1 MADGREASPQ
11 RPLINAETAA
21 DHQSVNRSATILVT
35 GATGY
40 VGGRLIPA
48 LLQAGWRVRA
58 MGRSVE
64 RLSCRPWAH
73 HPAVELIQ
81 GDVLD
86 LSSLKAA
93 AAGCEVVYYLVHSMI
108 AQKGRF
114 VEADR
119 TAARNMVAAAEAQGV
134 QCIIYLGGLAE
145 AKHGR
150 LSQHLASRIEVAAI
164 LKSGR
169 VPTTDL
175 RAPMILGSGSA
186 SFEILR
192 YLVERLPAMTTPRW
206 VRSLN
211 QPIAI
216 SNVIGYLIGCLEHP
230 QTAGQTYDI
239 GGPDVMT
246 YQQLLDIYAEEA
258 GLRKRVIIPVPVL
271 TPTLSAYWIRF
282 ISPVPTAIALPLT
295 EGLTSDAVCRDNRI
309 RAIIPQRLIGCREA
323 IRTALQRVKQERLET
338 CWSED
343 GRLLPFEWPY
353 CGDADYAGGTRFVA
367 AYRVVADSAAEH
379 IWRRVSRIGGKN
391 GYFFADALWR
401 LRGLIDRICGGR
413 GIGAV
418 RILTHELK
426 AGDSFDFWRVSKVDP
441 PRHLQLLSE
450 MKAPGDALLDFTI
463 IPLENARCELQL
475 ISRFLPRG
483 LAGIIYWYAFF
494 AFHHMI
500 FRGMLAGILKAAGS
514 PLVQGPERWQPP
526 DKDVCFLPEDLTRK
540 NRPGTGSPGVSVI
553 PST

>member
-1 MADGREASPQ
+1 MA
-11 RPLINAETAA
+11 
-21 DHQSVNRSATILVT
+21 SVKPVSVILVT

-48 LLQAGWRVRA
+48 LLQAGHRVRA

-64 RLSCRPWAH
+64 RLACRPWAH
-73 HPAVELIQ
+73 HPAVEIVK

-86 LSSLKAA
+86 RGSLRAA
-93 AAGCEVVYYLVHSMI
+93 AAGCDVVYYLVHSMI
-108 AQKGRF
+108 AQKGGF

-119 TAARNMVAAAEAQGV
+119 TAARNMAAAAEAEGV
-134 QCIIYLGGLAE
+134 RRIIYLGGLAE

-150 LSQHLASRIEVAAI
+150 LSTHLASRIEVAEI
-164 LKSGR
+164 LQSGA

-186 SFEILR
+186 SFEIMR
-192 YLVERLPAMTTPRW
+192 YLVEHLPVMITPRW

-216 SNVIGYLIGCLEHP
+216 SNVIGYLVGCLDHP

-239 GGPDVMT
+239 GGPDILA
-246 YQQLLDIYAEEA
+246 YERLLKIYAEEA
-258 GLRKRVIIPVPVL
+258 GLRQRVILPVPVL

-309 RAIIPQRLIGCREA
+309 RDIIPQRLVPCREA
-323 IRTALQRVKQERLET
+323 IRTALQRVKQARLET

-367 AYRVVADSAAEH
+367 AFRVLVAGSAAEV
-379 IWRRVSRIGGKN
+379 WRCIGRIGGAR
-391 GYFFADALWR
+391 GYYYADILWR
-401 LRGLIDRICGGR
+401 MRGALDRLLGGR
-413 GIGAV
+413 GIAADRTAAREPRV
-418 RILTHELK
+418 
-426 AGDSFDFWRVSKVDP
+426 GDTLDFWRVLKAEP
-441 PRHLQLLSE
+441 PHRLQLLSE
-450 MKAPGDALLDFTI
+450 MKMPGDALLHFEI
-463 IPLENARCELQL
+463 VPRGERRCELQVVA
-475 ISRFLPRG
+475 RFLPKG
-483 LAGIIYWYAFF
+483 LGGILYWCSTWPL
-494 AFHHMI
+494 HRVI
-500 FRGMLAGILKAAGS
+500 FRGMLVAIARAAGRAV
-514 PLVQGPERWQPP
+514 LQGPERFTPEER
-526 DKDVCFLPEDLTRK
+526 DVCFLPPSLPP
-540 NRPGTGSPGVSVI
+540 RPV
-553 PST
+553 